1 VLVVVAA
8 ESDASVKRQNLV
20 AATSLVVDV
29 GAEVDTTDG
38 SGLNGGVLGAAF
50 EDLAVT
56 ATRKDSTK
64 VVAAVNETSMR
75 LELGP

>member
-1 VLVVVAA
+1 MLVVDAA
-8 ESDASVKRQNLV
+8 ESDASVKRLNLV

-50 EDLAVT
+50 EDLDVFGGEGS
-56 ATRKDSTK
+56 D
-64 VVAAVNETSMR
+64 
-75 LELGP
+75 GPEKGQHKGCGGSE